1 MSNPDSSGSRQSRPF
16 EPRAMWISHVTSGLI
31 SDVRQALRQFR
42 KSKGFVAATLA
53 TLALCIGT
61 TTAIF
66 SIVYSLMLKPLPF
79 DEPERIVELYNSAV
93 KAGLNRMPSNVVQYL
108 DYSANSTSYET
119 LGLWSQGEAM
129 LGEDGSLERLRG
141 ARATAEIFDLL
152 RVQPVL
158 GQFFTKQ
165 HNRPGEDKV
174 VVLTRSYWESKFA
187 WDPEVIGK
195 TVRLDGEA
203 MTVIGV
209 APQVLEAFD
218 ARVKFIRPLSWS
230 PQQEAP
236 GSRYG
241 LSIQLFG
248 RLKPGSSIEQADA
261 EAKTIEKRY
270 FDASPPPTRQFIE
283 RSGITVNVGGV
294 QAQRVGPVKTTLY
307 LLQGGVAFVL
317 LIGCVNVANLLLV
330 RSNARQSEL
339 AIRFALGASRG
350 VIARQLLVESLL
362 LTGVGALLGIVV
374 AWGAL
379 RGINHFTRE
388 MLPQALPMALD
399 MRVLGFAI
407 GLSVVVGLFIGLIP
421 IVHLLRT
428 NLTELIHRSS
438 RGASAG
444 RGVRSL
450 SSLLVIGQVAV
461 ALVLLTGAGLLI
473 HGFIKALNVDPGFD
487 PRGVV
492 GAGITLP
499 AAHRGSDEAAR
510 AVQDR
515 ILQALEEIPGVTA
528 STLSYSTPFK
538 GGVGINALT
547 LAEDPLPPGSP
558 QPGAYRVTVTP
569 GYFDTMKLRLVE
581 GRFFERGDLA
591 PGPPRYVVDETF
603 AKKFFPNRSAI
614 GGRFVF
620 GRPPEKDSDWPTV
633 IGVVRD
639 VPHNGVEEKSGN
651 PFIYQLLQGRPGG
664 FGVYVRSERPVGDTV
679 SAMRAKIREIDPT
692 ITMLDG
698 RALEAAMDE
707 SYDTR
712 RAVMLLMAAFAA
724 IALFLS
730 ALGIFG
736 VLAYDVSQRTR
747 EIGIRGA
754 IGATRGQVI
763 ELIMKQGLRKAVI
776 GLVVGLVGAW
786 LVSRTMTSLLFQVT
800 PSDPIVYA
808 SVSMLLL
815 LVAALASYLPA
826 RRAARI
832 DPMVALRVE

>member
-1 MSNPDSSGSRQSRPF
+1 
-16 EPRAMWISHVTSGLI
+16 
-31 SDVRQALRQFR
+31 
-42 KSKGFVAATLA
+42 
-53 TLALCIGT
+53 
-61 TTAIF
+61 
-66 SIVYSLMLKPLPF
+66 
-79 DEPERIVELYNSAV
+79 
-93 KAGLNRMPSNVVQYL
+93 
-108 DYSANSTSYET
+108 
-119 LGLWSQGEAM
+119 
-129 LGEDGSLERLRG
+129 
-141 ARATAEIFDLL
+141 
-152 RVQPVL
+152 
-158 GQFFTKQ
+158 
-165 HNRPGEDKV
+165 
-174 VVLTRSYWESKFA
+174 
-187 WDPEVIGK
+187 
-195 TVRLDGEA
+195 
-203 MTVIGV
+203 
-209 APQVLEAFD
+209 
-218 ARVKFIRPLSWS
+218 
-230 PQQEAP
+230 
-236 GSRYG
+236 
-241 LSIQLFG
+241 
-248 RLKPGSSIEQADA
+248 
-261 EAKTIEKRY
+261 
-270 FDASPPPTRQFIE
+270 
-283 RSGITVNVGGV
+283 
-294 QAQRVGPVKTTLY
+294 
-307 LLQGGVAFVL
+307 
-317 LIGCVNVANLLLV
+317 
-330 RSNARQSEL
+330 
-339 AIRFALGASRG
+339 
-350 VIARQLLVESLL
+350 
-362 LTGVGALLGIVV
+362 
-374 AWGAL
+374 
-379 RGINHFTRE
+379 
-388 MLPQALPMALD
+388 
-399 MRVLGFAI
+399 
-407 GLSVVVGLFIGLIP
+407 LIP

-800 PSDPIVYA
+800 PNDPIVYA